1 MWWRWCDW
9 YKNGNKDKIIWNER
23 EWIVEYINTWM
34 KDGLIIWIERGDSK
48 RVEWSIELKE
58 CLMRWLLS
66 VLMNIWY
73 DWYCLL
79 NEWWVYNRIRVI
91 ESSESRDWMN
101 TMK

>member
-1 MWWRWCDW
+1 MWWRWCNW
-9 YKNGNKDKIIWNER
+9 CKNDNKDKIIWNER
-23 EWIVEYINTWM
+23 EWIVEYINKWM

-58 CLMRWLLS
+58 YLWDDCWVFWWIFDMIDI
-66 VLMNIWY
+66 V
-73 DWYCLL
+73 LL

-91 ESSESRDWMN
+91 ESSDSRDWMN